1 MMMADGGLV
10 LALSFALLCPRR
22 LGIALALASA
32 QAVTVSLAALGRGM
46 WTEALTILLLSGFA
60 LPLLLRRSPMTPGTG
75 SDAQPMVSS
84 GAILLAGTVLT
95 LLAIAADLGGVPLAV
110 LLLGVLVAAAHRHKA
125 MQVLG
130 LLAMQNGIALAG
142 LDTAGAT
149 RFGAILPIV
158 PTLAWLS
165 LWTRRRA

>member
-1 MMMADGGLV
+1 MMAADGGVV
-10 LALSFALLCPRR
+10 LALSLALLCPRQ

-32 QAVTVSLAALGRGM
+32 QAAAVSLAALGRGM
-46 WTEALTILLLSGFA
+46 WMEALTILLLNAIG
-60 LPLLLRRSPMTPGTG
+60 LPLMLRRSPMPRP
-75 SDAQPMVSS
+75 SDPIMSI
-84 GAILLAGTVLT
+84 GAILLAGMVLT
-95 LLAIAADLGGVPLAV
+95 LLAIAVDGGGVPLAV
-110 LLLGVLVAAAHRHKA
+110 VLFGVLVAATHRHKA

-158 PTLAWLS
+158 PALAWLS
-165 LWTRRRA
+165 LWARRRA